1 MPQLLLTVGPAAERA
16 GMNITTFR
24 RRVGYPPK
32 TGGNDRVWVPAPDFT
47 TGDGAGARM
56 LWLPETIDAWVREFD
71 PATGLRR

>member
-16 GMNITTFR
+16 GMNTATFR

-32 TGGNDRVWVPAPDFT
+32 TGGADRVWVPAPDFT
-47 TGDGAGARM
+47 TGDGAGSRL